1 MRGGSG
7 WGGGEGV
14 GATGHGGSD
23 GTGHRIF
30 VIIVII
36 IVLSS
41 SLPPRDISVSRTPS
55 PVRAADQMPLVS
67 DR

>member
-1 MRGGSG
+1 
-7 WGGGEGV
+7 V

-36 IVLSS
+36 IALSS
-41 SLPPRDISVSRTPS
+41 SLPPRDISVSRTPL
-55 PVRAADQMPLVS
+55 PVRAADQLPLVS